1 MKKKFILIFIV
12 IFSLSSCGYSPIY
25 YNTDIKTFKFNILKL
40 TGDEEMNNIINL
52 EFEKFSDQNAT
63 NTLGLNIITE
73 YGRNILSKN
82 KEGKATSYS
91 LYSQIKFEVINNKE
105 SQIFIFDEEIKTENM
120 NNEFELREYEKTL
133 KNNFIKSK
141 ITELILQLSIENK

>member
-12 IFSLSSCGYSPIY
+12 IFSLSNCGYSPIY
-25 YNTDIKTFKFNILKL
+25 YNTDLKTFKFNILKL

>member
-25 YNTDIKTFKFNILKL
+25 YDADIKTYNFNILSIK
-40 TGDEEMNNIINL
+40 GDEEMNNIVDL
-52 EFEKFSDQNAT
+52 QFKKFVSQNSS
-63 NTLGLNIITE
+63 NSFDLNITTE
-73 YGRNILSKN
+73 YERNILSKN

-91 LYSQIKFEVINNKE
+91 LNTKIQFVLIHANE
-105 SQIFIFDEEIKTENM
+105 SQVFTFNEEIKTENM
-120 NNEFELREYEKTL
+120 NNEFELKEYEKIV

-141 ITELILQLSIENK
+141 IVELISQLSVKN

>member
-133 KNNFIKSK
+133 KNNFVKSK

>member
-1 MKKKFILIFIV
+1 MKKKFILIFLV

-25 YNTDIKTFKFNILKL
+25 YNADIKTFKFNILKL
-40 TGDEEMNNIINL
+40 IGDEEMNNIINL
-52 EFEKFSDQNAT
+52 EFKKISDENAK
-63 NTLGLNIITE
+63 NTLDLNINTE
-73 YGRNILSKN
+73 YVRSILSKN

-91 LYSQIKFEVINNKE
+91 LNNLIKFEVINNKK
-105 SQIFIFDEEIKTENM
+105 SQMFIFNEEIKTENM

-141 ITELILQLSIENK
+141 IKELILQLSIENK

>member
-12 IFSLSSCGYSPIY
+12 IFSLSNCGYSPIY
-25 YNTDIKTFKFNILKL
+25 YNTDLKTFKFNILKL
-40 TGDEEMNNIINL
+40 IGDEEMNNIINL
-52 EFEKFSDQNAT
+52 EFKKISDQSAA
-63 NTLGLNIITE
+63 NTLSLNITTE
-73 YGRNILSKN
+73 YVRSILSKN

-91 LYSQIKFEVINNKE
+91 LYNQIKFEVINNKK
-105 SQIFIFDEEIKTENM
+105 SQIFIFNEEIKTENM

-141 ITELILQLSIENK
+141 ITELILQLSIKNK

>member
-1 MKKKFILIFIV
+1 MKKKFILIFLV

-40 TGDEEMNNIINL
+40 IGDEEMNNIINL
-52 EFEKFSDQNAT
+52 EFEKISDQSAT
-63 NTLGLNIITE
+63 NILDLNINTE
-73 YGRNILSKN
+73 YVRSILSKN

-91 LYSQIKFEVINNKE
+91 LYNEITFEIINNKKN
-105 SQIFIFDEEIKTENM
+105 QTFLFNEEIKTENM
-120 NNEFELREYEKTL
+120 NNEFELKEYEKIV

-141 ITELILQLSIENK
+141 IMELISQLSVKN

>member
-12 IFSLSSCGYSPIY
+12 ILSLSSCGYSPIY

-141 ITELILQLSIENK
+141 ITELILQLSIKNK

>member
-40 TGDEEMNNIINL
+40 IGDEEMNNIINL
-52 EFEKFSDQNAT
+52 EFKKISDQSAT
-63 NTLGLNIITE
+63 NTLSLNITTE
-73 YGRNILSKN
+73 YVRNILSKN

-91 LYSQIKFEVINNKE
+91 LYNQIKFEVINNKK
-105 SQIFIFDEEIKTENM
+105 SQIFIFNEEIKTENM

-141 ITELILQLSIENK
+141 ITELILQLSIEN

>member
-1 MKKKFILIFIV
+1 MKKKFIFIFIV

-25 YNTDIKTFKFNILKL
+25 YNTDIKNFKFNILKL
-40 TGDEEMNNIINL
+40 IGDEEMNNIINL
-52 EFEKFSDQNAT
+52 EFEKISDENAK
-63 NTLGLNIITE
+63 NTLDLNINTE
-73 YGRNILSKN
+73 YVRSILSKN

-91 LYSQIKFEVINNKE
+91 LNNLIKFEVINNKK
-105 SQIFIFDEEIKTENM
+105 SQMFIFNEEIKTENM

-141 ITELILQLSIENK
+141 IKELILELSIENK

>member
-1 MKKKFILIFIV
+1 MKKKFILIFLV

-25 YNTDIKTFKFNILKL
+25 YNTDIKNFKFNILKL
-40 TGDEEMNNIINL
+40 IGDEEMNNIINL
-52 EFEKFSDQNAT
+52 EFKKISDENAK
-63 NTLGLNIITE
+63 NTLDLNINTE
-73 YGRNILSKN
+73 YVRSILSKN

-91 LYSQIKFEVINNKE
+91 LNNLIKFEVINNKK
-105 SQIFIFDEEIKTENM
+105 SQMFIFNEEIKTENM

-141 ITELILQLSIENK
+141 IKELILELSIENK

>member
-1 MKKKFILIFIV
+1 MKKKFIFIFIV

-40 TGDEEMNNIINL
+40 IGDQEMNNIINL
-52 EFEKFSDQNAT
+52 EFEKISNDSAT
-63 NTLGLNIITE
+63 NTLDLNINTE
-73 YGRNILSKN
+73 YVRSILSKN

-91 LYSQIKFEVINNKE
+91 LYNQIRFEVINNKK
-105 SQIFIFDEEIKTENM
+105 SQIFTFDEEIKTENM

-141 ITELILQLSIENK
+141 IKELILQLSIEN

>member
-1 MKKKFILIFIV
+1 MKKKFILIFLV

-25 YNTDIKTFKFNILKL
+25 YNSDIKNFKFNILKL
-40 TGDEEMNNIINL
+40 IGDEEMNNIINL
-52 EFEKFSDQNAT
+52 EFEKISDENAK
-63 NTLGLNIITE
+63 NTLDLNINTE
-73 YGRNILSKN
+73 YVRSILSKN

-91 LYSQIKFEVINNKE
+91 LNNLIKFEVINNKK
-105 SQIFIFDEEIKTENM
+105 SQMFIFNEEIKTENM

-141 ITELILQLSIENK
+141 IKELILELSIENK

>member
-12 IFSLSSCGYSPIY
+12 ILSLSSCGYSPIY

-40 TGDEEMNNIINL
+40 IGDEEMNNIINL
-52 EFEKFSDQNAT
+52 EFKKISDENAK
-63 NTLGLNIITE
+63 NTLDLNINTE
-73 YGRNILSKN
+73 YVRSILSKN

-91 LYSQIKFEVINNKE
+91 LYNEITFEIINNKKN
-105 SQIFIFDEEIKTENM
+105 QTFLFNEEIKTENM

-141 ITELILQLSIENK
+141 IKELILQLSIEN